1 MTSSCSHAYSS
12 SPHTR
17 PISTSTVCA
26 IDTALRITSTRFV
39 TSHFLLLISFA
50 DCPQQNI
57 ARHSKQSSKDT
68 RRGSYASQDDLALSE
83 SLKLL
88 FNITHFYPHQA
99 DTFSKS
105 IPHILNLLSRR
116 KDLDPPLQQ
125 PVNYLIN
132 SLINLNLEEVKTS
145 NASANPLFPK
155 SDQKCHAGNLI
166 SILERTVAVY
176 PEEEVDQLA
185 APLVTLLRKV
195 YELSPDAV
203 QTYMQWLILPSDD
216 ERNKPLGKSNTLS
229 SRLLR
234 LSTSPM
240 TPTLRDNLSSLFF
253 ELSGKD
259 AENFVDNIGYGFAS
273 GFLMTHN
280 LQTPRSVSQSTR
292 SESEERRRTE
302 ARKTRRQ
309 TAFPT
314 NPVTGQKISAE
325 AVVDSQPKMTEA
337 EKQREAE
344 KLFVLFE
351 R

>member
-1 MTSSCSHAYSS
+1 M
-12 SPHTR
+12 
-17 PISTSTVCA
+17 
-26 IDTALRITSTRFV
+26 
-39 TSHFLLLISFA
+39 
-50 DCPQQNI
+50 
-57 ARHSKQSSKDT
+57 
-68 RRGSYASQDDLALSE
+68 ALSE

-88 FNITHFYPHQA
+88 FNITHFYPHQIE
-99 DTFSKS
+99 TFSKS
-105 IPHILNLLSRR
+105 IPHILALISRR
-116 KDLDPPLQQ
+116 RDQEPPLQQ

-132 SLINLNLEEVKTS
+132 ALINLDLENTKPT
-145 NASANPLFPK
+145 NAGVNPLFPK
-155 SDQKCHAGNLI
+155 ADQKAHAGNLI
-166 SILERTVAVY
+166 NILDRAVTVY
-176 PEEEVDQLA
+176 PEEELDQLA

-195 YELSPDAV
+195 YELSPEVV

-240 TPTLRDNLSSLFF
+240 TPTLRDNISSLFF

-280 LQTPRSVSQSTR
+280 LQPPKSLSQVGND
-292 SESEERRRTE
+292 EE
-302 ARKTRRQ
+302 ARQKAEAYKTRRH

-314 NPVTGQKISAE
+314 NPVTGQRVSAE
-325 AVVDSQPKMTEA
+325 AVVDNQPKMTEA

-351 R
+351 RFVATASFLWLFRDVTAN